1 MDRDP
6 RLTNRGYDPPRD
18 ADSNAAVTT
27 LAPAGPRWWRGLGG
41 LTRSGSAVEALAWAF
56 YDFANT
62 IFSFAIVSFAMSLWA
77 ISFLGEGAGTFW
89 FTAAVSVSV
98 LLNAIVSPVL
108 GAMSDRV
115 GRRKPFLAVFTAL
128 CIGGTAVIGLVDIRL
143 GLIAFAIANFAY
155 QAALIYY
162 DALLPDVARPIAR
175 GRLSGIGVALGYCGT
190 LLVGV
195 LLLAGLSTDADGS
208 STSATFVLVAGLFLV
223 FAGPLFLLV
232 RERERDGTRFSA
244 GDALRSFGQLA
255 QTVRNAREAPG
266 LLRFIVARFFYTDP
280 VNTAIAVMGAFAV
293 HAVGFTEGQALQ
305 VLLILTVVAVI
316 ASFGWG
322 VLSDRWGPRRTL
334 FAVLGTWA
342 IGLIIL
348 TFFLSAIPFLF
359 AGALLGAGLGG
370 VGVVDR
376 LMLLRLSPPERV
388 GEMFGL
394 YGLVGKFSAVVGPL
408 AYGIIVA
415 TLLDS
420 LGRGAYQVAIASLF
434 VLLLVG
440 VWILRGVPEGRPEN
454 EEAAAEML
462 VEGMGR

>member
-1 MDRDP
+1 M
-6 RLTNRGYDPPRD
+6 T
-18 ADSNAAVTT
+18 V
-27 LAPAGPRWWRGLGG
+27 LAPTAWWRGLGS
-41 LTRSGSAVEALAWAF
+41 LTRSGSSVEGLAWAL

-62 IFSFAIVSFAMSLWA
+62 IFSFAIVSFAMSLWS
-77 ISFLGEGAGTFW
+77 IRFLGEANGTFW

-115 GRRKPFLAVFTAL
+115 GRRKPFLAFFTAL
-128 CIGGTAVIGLVDIRL
+128 CIGGTVVIGVVDIRL
-143 GLIAFAIANFAY
+143 GLVAFALANFAY

-162 DALLPDVARPIAR
+162 DAILPDVARPVTR

-195 LLLAGLSTDADGS
+195 LLLLGVSTDPGGR
-208 STSATFVLVAGLFLV
+208 STPSTFLLVGGLFLL

-232 RERERDGTRFSA
+232 REESRARGRFSA
-244 GDALRSFGQLA
+244 LDAARSWTQLRA
-255 QTVRNAREAPG
+255 TVRHARETPG
-266 LLRFIVARFFYTDP
+266 LLRFIVARFFYSDP
-280 VNTAIAVMGAFAV
+280 VNTAIAVMSAFAV

-322 VLSDRWGPRRTL
+322 FLADRWGPRRTL

-342 IGLIIL
+342 LGLAIITL
-348 TFFLSAIPFLF
+348 FLSTVPFLI
-359 AGALLGAGLGG
+359 AGAMLGAGLGG

-376 LMLLRLSPPERV
+376 LMLLRLSSPDRI

-394 YGLVGKFSAVVGPL
+394 YGLVGKFSAVIGPIV
-408 AYGIIVA
+408 YGAIVA
-415 TLLDS
+415 TLLETLDK
-420 LGRGAYQVAIASLF
+420 GAYQVAIGSLF
-434 VLLLVG
+434 ILLLVG
-440 VWILRGVPEGRPEN
+440 TFILRGVPEGTPEN
-454 EEAAAEML
+454 EEAAVDAL
-462 VEGMGR
+462 TEGAAA

>member
-1 MDRDP
+1 M
-6 RLTNRGYDPPRD
+6 T
-18 ADSNAAVTT
+18 AQ
-27 LAPAGPRWWRGLGG
+27 APATRWRGLGG
-41 LTRSGSAVEALAWAF
+41 LTRSGSSLEALAWAF

-62 IFSFAIVSFAMSLWA
+62 IFSFAIVSFAMSLWT
-77 ISFLGEGAGTFW
+77 IRFLGEGPGTFW

-115 GRRKPFLAVFTAL
+115 GRRKPFLAVFTVL
-128 CIGGTAVIGLVDIRL
+128 CIIGTAAIGLLDIRL
-143 GLIAFAIANFAY
+143 GLIGFALANFAY

-190 LLVGV
+190 LLVGA
-195 LLLAGLSTDADGS
+195 LLLLGITIEGERSTP
-208 STSATFVLVAGLFLV
+208 ATFALVAGLFLV

-232 RERERDGTRFSA
+232 RERERGGSGFSA
-244 GDALRSFGQLA
+244 ADAARSFGQLA
-255 QTVRNAREAPG
+255 KTVSHARESPG
-266 LLRFIVARFFYTDP
+266 LLRFIVARFFYSDP
-280 VNTAIAVMGAFAV
+280 VNTAIVVMSAFAV
-293 HAVGFTEGQALQ
+293 NAIGFTEAQALQ
-305 VLLILTVVAVI
+305 VLLVLTVVAVI

-322 VLSDRWGPRRTL
+322 FLSDRWGPRRTL

-342 IGLIIL
+342 VGLAIL
-348 TFFLSAIPFLF
+348 TFFLSTIPFLF

-376 LMLLRLSPPERV
+376 LMLLRLAPPERI

-394 YGLVGKFSAVVGPL
+394 YGLVGKFSAVVGPIV
-408 AYGIIVA
+408 YGAIVA
-415 TLLDS
+415 SLLGS

-434 VLLLVG
+434 ILLLLG
-440 VWILRGVPEGRPEN
+440 IAILRGVPEGEPEN
-454 EEAAAEML
+454 EEVAMNAL
-462 VEGMGR
+462 VEGMAR

>member
-1 MDRDP
+1 M
-6 RLTNRGYDPPRD
+6 T
-18 ADSNAAVTT
+18 V
-27 LAPAGPRWWRGLGG
+27 LAPTAWWRGLGS
-41 LTRSGSAVEALAWAF
+41 LTRSGSSVEGLAWAL

-62 IFSFAIVSFAMSLWA
+62 IFSFAIVSFAMSLWS
-77 ISFLGEGAGTFW
+77 IRFLGEANGTFW

-115 GRRKPFLAVFTAL
+115 GRRKPFLAFFTAL
-128 CIGGTAVIGLVDIRL
+128 CIGGTVVIGVVDIRL
-143 GLIAFAIANFAY
+143 GLVAFALANFAY

-162 DALLPDVARPIAR
+162 DAILPDVARPVTR

-195 LLLAGLSTDADGS
+195 LLLLGVSTDPGGR
-208 STSATFVLVAGLFLV
+208 STPSTFLLVGGLFLL

-232 RERERDGTRFSA
+232 REESRARGRFSA
-244 GDALRSFGQLA
+244 LDAARSWTQLRA
-255 QTVRNAREAPG
+255 TVRHARETPG
-266 LLRFIVARFFYTDP
+266 LLRFIVARFFYSDP
-280 VNTAIAVMGAFAV
+280 VNTAIAVMSAFAV

-322 VLSDRWGPRRTL
+322 FLADRWGPRRTL

-342 IGLIIL
+342 LGLAIITL
-348 TFFLSAIPFLF
+348 FLSTVPFLI
-359 AGALLGAGLGG
+359 AGAMLGAGLGG

-376 LMLLRLSPPERV
+376 LMLLRLSSPDRI

-394 YGLVGKFSAVVGPL
+394 YGLAGKFSAVIGPI
-408 AYGIIVA
+408 AYGAIVA
-415 TLLDS
+415 TLLDT
-420 LGRGAYQVAIASLF
+420 LDKGAYQIAIGSLF

-440 VWILRGVPEGRPEN
+440 TFILRGVPEGTPEN
-454 EEAAAEML
+454 EEAAVDAL
-462 VEGMGR
+462 TEGAAA

>member
-1 MDRDP
+1 M
-6 RLTNRGYDPPRD
+6 T
-18 ADSNAAVTT
+18 V
-27 LAPAGPRWWRGLGG
+27 LAPTAWWRGLGG
-41 LTRSGSAVEALAWAF
+41 LTRSGSSLEGLAWAL

-62 IFSFAIVSFAMSLWA
+62 IFSFAIVSFAMSLWS
-77 ISFLGEGAGTFW
+77 IRFLGEASGTFW

-98 LLNAIVSPVL
+98 LINAIVSPVL

-115 GRRKPFLAVFTAL
+115 GRRKPFLAFFTAL
-128 CIGGTAVIGLVDIRL
+128 CIGGTVVIGVVDIRL
-143 GLIAFAIANFAY
+143 GLVAFALANFAY

-162 DALLPDVARPIAR
+162 DAILPDVARPIAR

-195 LLLAGLSTDADGS
+195 LLLLGISTDTDGR
-208 STSATFVLVAGLFLV
+208 STPSTFVLVGGLFLL

-232 RERERDGTRFSA
+232 REESRTRGRFSA
-244 GDALRSFGQLA
+244 LDAARSWTQLA
-255 QTVRNAREAPG
+255 ATVRHARETPG
-266 LLRFIVARFFYTDP
+266 LLRFIIARFFYSDP
-280 VNTAIAVMGAFAV
+280 VNTAIAVMSAFAV

-322 VLSDRWGPRRTL
+322 FVADRWGPRRTL

-342 IGLIIL
+342 LGLAIITL
-348 TFFLSAIPFLF
+348 FLSTVPFLI

-376 LMLLRLSPPERV
+376 LMLLRLSRPERI

-394 YGLVGKFSAVVGPL
+394 YGLAGKFSAVVGPIV
-408 AYGIIVA
+408 YGIIVA

-420 LGRGAYQVAIASLF
+420 MGTGAYQVAIGSLF

-440 VWILRGVPEGRPEN
+440 LAILRGVPEGTPEN
-454 EEAAAEML
+454 EDAVVDALTGVVGA
-462 VEGMGR
+462 

>member
-1 MDRDP
+1 M
-6 RLTNRGYDPPRD
+6 T
-18 ADSNAAVTT
+18 A
-27 LAPAGPRWWRGLGG
+27 LAPATWWRGLGG
-41 LTRSGSAVEALAWAF
+41 LTRSGSSIEALAWAF

-62 IFSFAIVSFAMSLWA
+62 IFSFAIVSFAMSLWT
-77 ISFLGEGAGTFW
+77 IRFLGEGPGTFW

-115 GRRKPFLAVFTAL
+115 GRRKPFLAVFTVL
-128 CIGGTAVIGLVDIRL
+128 CIAGTAVIGLIDIRL
-143 GLIAFAIANFAY
+143 GLVAFALANFAY

-175 GRLSGIGVALGYCGT
+175 GRLSGVGVALGYCGT

-195 LLLAGLSTDADGS
+195 LLLVGISTDADGE
-208 STSATFVLVAGLFLV
+208 STPATFALVAGLFLV

-232 RERERDGTRFSA
+232 RERERAGTSFSTADA
-244 GDALRSFGQLA
+244 GRSFGQLA
-255 QTVRNAREAPG
+255 KTVSHARESPG
-266 LLRFIVARFFYTDP
+266 LLRFIVARFFYSDP
-280 VNTAIAVMGAFAV
+280 VNTAIAVMSSFAV
-293 HAVGFTEGQALQ
+293 YAVGFTEGQALQ
-305 VLLILTVVAVI
+305 VLLVLTVVAVI

-322 VLSDRWGPRRTL
+322 FLADRWGPRRTL
-334 FAVLGTWA
+334 FAVLGVWA
-342 IGLIIL
+342 VGLAIL
-348 TFFLSAIPFLF
+348 TLFLSTIPFLF

-376 LMLLRLSPPERV
+376 LMLLRLTPPERI

-394 YGLVGKFSAVVGPL
+394 YGLVGKFSAVVGPIV
-408 AYGIIVA
+408 YGAIVA
-415 TLLDS
+415 LLLDS
-420 LGRGAYQVAIASLF
+420 LDRGAYQVAIASLF

-440 VWILRGVPEGRPEN
+440 IAILRGVPEGEPEN
-454 EEAAAEML
+454 EELAIDAL

>member
-1 MDRDP
+1 M
-6 RLTNRGYDPPRD
+6 T
-18 ADSNAAVTT
+18 V
-27 LAPAGPRWWRGLGG
+27 LAPAGWWRGLGG
-41 LTRSGSAVEALAWAF
+41 LARSGSSVEALAWAL

-62 IFSFAIVSFAMSLWA
+62 IFSFAIVSFAMSLWT
-77 ISFLGEGAGTFW
+77 IRFLEEGPGTFW

-115 GRRKPFLAVFTAL
+115 GRRKPFLAVFTGI
-128 CIGGTAVIGLVDIRL
+128 CIIGTVAIGLVDIRL
-143 GLIAFAIANFAY
+143 GLVAFAIANFAY

-195 LLLAGLSTDADGS
+195 LLLAGISTDADGG
-208 STSATFVLVAGLFLV
+208 STSATFALVAGLFAV
-223 FAGPLFLLV
+223 FAAPLFLLV
-232 RERERDGTRFSA
+232 REAPRGGQRFSA
-244 GDALRSFGQLA
+244 GHAVRSFGQLA
-255 QTVRNAREAPG
+255 QTIRHARESPG

-280 VNTAIAVMGAFAV
+280 VNTAIVVMSAFAV
-293 HAVGFTEGQALQ
+293 NAIGFTEGQALQ
-305 VLLILTVVAVI
+305 VLLVLTVVAVI
-316 ASFGWG
+316 ASLGWG
-322 VLSDRWGPRRTL
+322 VLADRWGPRRTL

-348 TFFLSAIPFLF
+348 TAFLSPIPFLA

-376 LMLLRLSPPERV
+376 LVLLRLTPAARV

-394 YGLVGKFSAVVGPL
+394 YGLVGKFSAVLGPL
-408 AYGIIVA
+408 IYGIIIA
-415 TLLDS
+415 TLLSVLD
-420 LGRGAYQVAIASLF
+420 RGAYQVAIASLF

-440 VWILRGVPEGRPEN
+440 IGILRGVPEGKAEN
-454 EEAAAEML
+454 EEAAMEAL

>member
-1 MDRDP
+1 
-6 RLTNRGYDPPRD
+6 
-18 ADSNAAVTT
+18 VTA
-27 LAPAGPRWWRGLGG
+27 LAPATWWRGLGA
-41 LTRSGSAVEALAWAF
+41 LTRSGSSIEALAWAL

-62 IFSFAIVSFAMSLWA
+62 IFSFAIVSFAMSLWT
-77 ISFLGEGAGTFW
+77 IRFLGEGPGTFW

-128 CIGGTAVIGLVDIRL
+128 CLLGTLAIGLVDIRL

-195 LLLAGLSTDADGS
+195 LLLAGVSTDADGS
-208 STSATFVLVAGLFLV
+208 ATASTFALVAGLFLV
-223 FAGPLFLLV
+223 FAAPLFLAV
-232 RERERDGTRFSA
+232 REPPRPGAAFSA
-244 GDALRSFGQLA
+244 ADAARSLGQLG
-255 QTVRNAREAPG
+255 QTLRHAGESPG
-266 LLRFIVARFFYTDP
+266 LLRFIIARFFYSDP
-280 VNTAIAVMGAFAV
+280 VNTAIVVMSAFAV

-316 ASFGWG
+316 ASVGWG
-322 VLSDRWGPRRTL
+322 VLADRWGPRRTL
-334 FAVLGTWA
+334 VAVLATWA
-342 IGLIIL
+342 VGLVII
-348 TFFLSAIPFLF
+348 TAFLAPIPFLL

-376 LMLLRLSPPERV
+376 LMLLRLTPPDRV

-394 YGLVGKFSAVVGPL
+394 YGLVGKFSAVIGPL
-408 AYGIIVA
+408 VYGVIVA
-415 TLLDS
+415 SLLATLD
-420 LGRGAYQVAIASLF
+420 RDAYRVAIGSLF

-440 VWILRGVPEGRPEN
+440 IWILRGVPEGEPDN
-454 EEAAAEML
+454 EEAAVDAL
-462 VEGMGR
+462 VEGMNR